1 MKGKRTLFLT
11 AFFLLLIHAVV
22 LAAGGGPRLR
32 VGLAVNQFSAQV
44 SSAGKIKVVDAGGR
58 TTVLNPGNHFIS
70 VKNGSL
76 YADQKSCPAVRCP
89 LWRRMPKIP
98 CW

>member
-32 VGLAVNQFSAQV
+32 VGLAVNQFSA
-44 SSAGKIKVVDAGGR
+44 
-58 TTVLNPGNHFIS
+58 
-70 VKNGSL
+70 
-76 YADQKSCPAVRCP
+76 
-89 LWRRMPKIP
+89 
-98 CW
+98 